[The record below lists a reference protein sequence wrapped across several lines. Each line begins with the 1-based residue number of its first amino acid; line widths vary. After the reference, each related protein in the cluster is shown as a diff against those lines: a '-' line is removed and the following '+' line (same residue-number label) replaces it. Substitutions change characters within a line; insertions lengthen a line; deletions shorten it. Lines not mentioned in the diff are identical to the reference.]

1 MVTDRDLS
9 RILRKLGACDE
20 AREWADGKDLVTAWT
35 TCNRSDWMLWLLDA
49 LGYRDDR
56 TLRLFACWCVKQE
69 PCWSLLS
76 DERSRTAVEVAERYA
91 RGEATDEELAA
102 ARDAARDAWYAAEVA
117 AEAAAEVAAEA
128 AAEVAAW
135 AAARD
140 AWYAAE
146 VAAEAAGAAAGAAA
160 WAAQADRLREVVP
173 IAVVQRLVDCYAN
186 RAKGATRGTPTTYV
200 LREGPEVLP

>member
-102 ARDAARDAWYAAEVA
+102 ACEAAWAAEDA
-117 AEAAAEVAAEA
+117 AEAAAW
-128 AAEVAAW
+128 AAW
-135 AAARD
+135 YAARDAARAARAAARD
-140 AWYAAE
+140 
-146 VAAEAAGAAAGAAA
+146 AA

-173 IAVVQRLVDCYAN
+173 LAVVRWLVDCYAN
-186 RAKGATRGTPTTYV
+186 RAEEATCG
-200 LREGPEVLP
+200 

>member
-102 ARDAARDAWYAAEVA
+102 ACEAAWAAEDA
-117 AEAAAEVAAEA
+117 AEAAAWA
-128 AAEVAAW
+128 AASAAAS

-140 AWYAAE
+140 ARATARAAARAAAWYAWDATRD
-146 VAAEAAGAAAGAAA
+146 AT

-173 IAVVQRLVDCYAN
+173 LAVVRWLVDCYAN
-186 RAKGATRGTPTTYV
+186 RAEEATCG
-200 LREGPEVLP
+200 

>member
-9 RILRKLGACDE
+9 RILRRLGACDE

-35 TCNRSDWMLWLLDA
+35 TCNRSDWMVWLLDA

-56 TLRLFACWCVKQE
+56 TLRLYACWCVKQE

-117 AEAAAEVAAEA
+117 AEAA
-128 AAEVAAW
+128 W
-135 AAARD
+135 AAAR
-140 AWYAAE
+140 
-146 VAAEAAGAAAGAAA
+146 AAA

-186 RAKGATRGTPTTYV
+186 RAKGATRGTLTTYV
-200 LREGPEVLP
+200 LREGPEVRG